1 MGGLKINQYSEVLN
15 KNGKTIPGFFAG
27 GECAGGVHN
36 KNRLAGNSLVDCV
49 VYGRTAGESASK
61 YVKTFRGQL

>member
-1 MGGLKINQYSEVLN
+1 MGGLRINERSEVLN
-15 KNGKTIPGFFAG
+15 KDGKVIPGFFAG

-49 VYGRTAGESASK
+49 VYGRTAGESASE
-61 YVKTFRGQL
+61 YVKSSHSQL